1 MKYFEVITSDTTWT
15 CPKTGMWKI
24 IAVGGGSSGVVRGY
38 SGSSYS
44 VVTKDVTL
52 YSNGGDTL
60 FGTDLTANG
69 GIVVNGYK
77 GHVVGNTVYADFCY
91 MTGGAGGYNLNTY
104 GGTGA
109 YSFSNSNKTSS
120 EYRAYISSPST
131 GNGGSIGCQGL
142 GYGAGGALNFAIY
155 NGDSSGYFC
164 LESGISSAGVLN
176 ETIIDISANT
186 SYTCTIGK
194 GGSITQEELDTFK
207 TNINYSNTY
216 FLPSDVGYGRD
227 GCIVVQYVGE
237 SY

>member
-38 SGSSYS
+38 RGLDYNA
-44 VVTKDVTL
+44 VTKDVTL

-77 GHVVGNTVYADFCY
+77 GHIDNTVYTGFCY

-109 YSFSNSNKTSS
+109 YSFSNRTNTDDK
-120 EYRAYISSPST
+120 AYISSPST

-155 NGDSSGYFC
+155 KGGNSDYFC

-207 TNINYSNTY
+207 TNIGYSSTY

>member
-24 IAVGGGSSGVVRGY
+24 IAVGGGSSGVARGY
-38 SGSSYS
+38 RHTDANS
-44 VVTKDVTL
+44 VVKDATL
-52 YSNGGDTL
+52 YSNGGDTI
-60 FGTDLTANG
+60 FGADLTANG

-77 GHVVGNTVYADFCY
+77 GHDTAKFTYSGFSY

-109 YSFSNSNKTSS
+109 YSFSNNTNYDDKI
-120 EYRAYISSPST
+120 YITSPST

-142 GYGAGGALNFAIY
+142 GYGAGGALNFATY
-155 NGDSSGYFC
+155 DVSSNDYFY
-164 LESGISSAGVLN
+164 LDSGISSAGVLN

-207 TNINYSNTY
+207 TNIDYNVTT
-216 FLPSDVGYGRD
+216 FLPSDVGCGRD

>member
-38 SGSSYS
+38 SGSSNRD
-44 VVTKDVTL
+44 VTKDVTL

-77 GHVVGNTVYADFCY
+77 GHIDNTVYTGFCY

-109 YSFSNSNKTSS
+109 YSFSRRNDSS
-120 EYRAYISSPST
+120 DVRIYISSPST

-142 GYGAGGALNFAIY
+142 GYGAGGALNFAI
-155 NGDSSGYFC
+155 NHNDNDSYYC

-176 ETIIDISANT
+176 ETVIDISANT

-194 GGSITQEELDTFK
+194 GGSITQEELNTFK
-207 TNINYSNTY
+207 TNIGYDSTY

>member
-24 IAVGGGSSGVVRGY
+24 IAVGGGSSGVVRIYRGQNNNNL
-38 SGSSYS
+38 GK
-44 VVTKDVTL
+44 KDATL

-77 GHVVGNTVYADFCY
+77 GRIENTVYTGFCY

-109 YSFSNSNKTSS
+109 YSFSNPNTSS
-120 EYRAYISSPST
+120 SAYISSPST

-142 GYGAGGALNFAIY
+142 GYGAGGALNFAIWTTG
-155 NGDSSGYFC
+155 NSNYFC

-176 ETIIDISANT
+176 ETIIDISANK

-194 GGSITQEELDTFK
+194 GGSITKEALDTFK
-207 TNINYSNTY
+207 TNVGYSDTD